1 MNSICITTSP
11 RPKIS
16 SPKSN
21 LLVPGNRLIGTI
33 SRKKAIQENTI
44 PNHYPI
50 RNQAIISIISGPH
63 K

>member
-1 MNSICITTSP
+1 MNSVRITTSP

-21 LLVPGNRLIGTI
+21 LVVLGNRLIDTI
-33 SRKKAIQENTI
+33 LGREVIQENTM

-50 RNQAIISIISGPH
+50 KNQAIISIISGPQ